1 MKIKRFVFNP
11 FQENTFVLYDESKEC
26 VIIDPGCYEKAE
38 EEELENFISENG
50 LKPVALLNTHCHID
64 HILGNQF
71 VAEKWGVELQMHKD
85 DLPLLE
91 NAGQVSKMYG
101 LQNYSGSPF
110 PKHFLKEGDKFTF
123 GESEL
128 NIIFTPGHAPGHIC
142 FYSEKNNLIISG
154 DVIFQMSIGRT
165 DLPFGDYD
173 TLIKSITEKIFPL
186 PGQTQIH
193 CGHGP
198 STVLNYEREHNP
210 FLQ

>member
-38 EEELENFISENG
+38 EKELENFISENG
-50 LKPVALLNTHCHID
+50 LKPLALLNTHCHID

-71 VAEKWGVELQMHKD
+71 VAEKWNLELHMHKD

-91 NAGQVSKMYG
+91 NAGQISKMYG
-101 LQNYSGSPF
+101 FEKYSGSPY
-110 PKHFLKEGDKFTF
+110 PKHFLKEGDVFSF

-128 NIIFTPGHAPGHIC
+128 EVLFTPGHAPGHIC
-142 FYSEKNNLIISG
+142 FYSKKYDFLISG

-165 DLPFGDYD
+165 DLPGGDYD

-186 PGQTQIH
+186 PGETQIY

-198 STVLNYEREHNP
+198 NTVLNYEREHNP

>member
-1 MKIKRFVFNP
+1 MKIKKFVFNP
-11 FQENTFVLYDESKEC
+11 FQENTFVLYDKSKEC
-26 VIIDPGCYEKAE
+26 VIIDPGCYEKE
-38 EEELENFISENG
+38 EEVELESFISENG
-50 LKPVALLNTHCHID
+50 LNPVALLNTHCHID

-71 VAEKWGVELQMHKD
+71 VADKWGVELQMHKK

-91 NAGQVSKMYG
+91 NAGEISKMYG
-101 LQNYSGSPF
+101 FENYYGSPY
-110 PKHFLKEGDKFTF
+110 PKHFLEDGNIFSF

-128 NIIFTPGHAPGHIC
+128 EVLFTPGHAPGHIC
-142 FYSEKNNLIISG
+142 FYSEENNLIISG

-173 TLIKSITEKIFPL
+173 TLIKSITKKIFLL
-186 PGQTQIH
+186 PGETQIY

-198 STVLNYEREHNP
+198 NTVLSYEREHNP

>member
-26 VIIDPGCYEKAE
+26 VIIDPGCYEKE
-38 EEELENFISENG
+38 EEVELENFISENG
-50 LKPVALLNTHCHID
+50 LKPVDLLNTHCHID

-71 VAEKWGVELQMHKD
+71 VTDKWGVELQMHKK

-91 NAGQVSKMYG
+91 NAGGISKMYG
-101 LQNYSGSPF
+101 FENYSSSPY
-110 PKHFLKEGDKFTF
+110 PKHFLEDGNIFSF

-128 NIIFTPGHAPGHIC
+128 EVLFTPGHAPGHIC

-173 TLIKSITEKIFPL
+173 TLIKSITEKIFLL
-186 PGQTQIH
+186 PGETQIY

-198 STVLNYEREHNP
+198 TTVLSYEREHNP

>member
-123 GESEL
+123 GESKL
-128 NIIFTPGHAPGHIC
+128 DVIFTPGHAPR
-142 FYSEKNNLIISG
+142 
-154 DVIFQMSIGRT
+154 IFVFIV
-165 DLPFGDYD
+165 
-173 TLIKSITEKIFPL
+173 KSIT
-186 PGQTQIH
+186 
-193 CGHGP
+193 
-198 STVLNYEREHNP
+198 S
-210 FLQ
+210 

>member
-11 FQENTFVLYDESKEC
+11 FQENTFVLYDKSREC
-26 VIIDPGCYEKAE
+26 VIIDSGCYEKAE
-38 EEELENFISENG
+38 EKELEDFITENK

-71 VAEKWGVELQMHKD
+71 VTEKWGVEQQMHKD

-91 NAGQVSKMYG
+91 NAGQISKMYA
-101 LQNYSGSPF
+101 LENYSGSPY
-110 PKHFLKEGDKFTF
+110 PKHFLKDGDTLSF
-123 GESEL
+123 GESKL
-128 NIIFTPGHAPGHIC
+128 DVIFTPGHAPGHIC
-142 FYSEKNNLIISG
+142 FYSEQHNFIISG

-173 TLIKSITEKIFPL
+173 TLINSITKKIFPL
-186 PGQTQIH
+186 ARQTQIH

>member
-1 MKIKRFVFNP
+1 MKIKRFIFNP
-11 FQENTFVLYDESKEC
+11 FQENTFVLYDKSREC
-26 VIIDPGCYEKAE
+26 VIIDSGCYEKAE
-38 EEELENFISENG
+38 EKELEDFITEKK

-71 VAEKWGVELQMHKD
+71 VAEKWGVELQMHKN

-91 NAGQVSKMYG
+91 NAGQISKMYW
-101 LQNYSGSPF
+101 LENYSGSPY
-110 PKHFLKEGDKFTF
+110 PKHFLKDGDTF
-123 GESEL
+123 SFGKSKL
-128 NIIFTPGHAPGHIC
+128 DVIFTPGHAPGHIC
-142 FYSEKNNLIISG
+142 FYSEQHNFIISG

-173 TLIKSITEKIFPL
+173 TLINSITKKIFPL

>member
-26 VIIDPGCYEKAE
+26 VIIDPGCYEKE
-38 EEELENFISENG
+38 EEVELENFISENG

-71 VAEKWGVELQMHKD
+71 VTDKWGVELQMHKK

-91 NAGQVSKMYG
+91 NAGGVSKMYG
-101 LQNYSGSPF
+101 FKNYSGSPY
-110 PKHFLKEGDKFTF
+110 PKHFLEDGNIFSF

-128 NIIFTPGHAPGHIC
+128 EVLFTPGHAPGHIC

-186 PGQTQIH
+186 PGETQIY
-193 CGHGP
+193 CGHGAT
-198 STVLNYEREHNP
+198 TVLSYEREHNP

>member
-11 FQENTFVLYDESKEC
+11 FQENAFVLYDESKEC
-26 VIIDPGCYEKAE
+26 VIIDPGCYEKE
-38 EEELENFISENG
+38 EEIELENFISENG

-71 VAEKWGVELQMHKD
+71 VADKWGVELQMHKK
-85 DLPLLE
+85 DLPLLK
-91 NAGQVSKMYG
+91 NAGGVSKMYG
-101 LQNYSGSPF
+101 FENYSGSPY
-110 PKHFLKEGDKFTF
+110 PKHFLEDGNIFSF

-128 NIIFTPGHAPGHIC
+128 EVLFTPGHAPGHIC

-186 PGQTQIH
+186 PGETQIY
-193 CGHGP
+193 CGHGAT
-198 STVLNYEREHNP
+198 TVLSYEREHNP

>member
-110 PKHFLKEGDKFTF
+110 PKHFLKEEDKIAF
-123 GESEL
+123 GESKL
-128 NIIFTPGHAPGHIC
+128 DVIFTPGHAPGHIC
-142 FYSEKNNLIISG
+142 FYSEKYNFIISG

-165 DLPFGDYD
+165 DLPFGDFE
-173 TLIKSITEKIFPL
+173 TLIKSITKKIFLL

>member
-11 FQENTFVLYDESKEC
+11 FQENTFVLYDKSKEC
-26 VIIDPGCYEKAE
+26 VIIDPGCYEKE
-38 EEELENFISENG
+38 EEVELESFISENG
-50 LKPVALLNTHCHID
+50 LNPVALLNTHCHID

-71 VAEKWGVELQMHKD
+71 VADKWGVELQMHKK

-91 NAGQVSKMYG
+91 NAGEISKMYG
-101 LQNYSGSPF
+101 FENYYGSPY
-110 PKHFLKEGDKFTF
+110 PKHFLEDGNIFSF

-128 NIIFTPGHAPGHIC
+128 EVLFTPGHAPGHIC
-142 FYSEKNNLIISG
+142 FYSEENNLIISG

-173 TLIKSITEKIFPL
+173 TLIKSITKKIFLL
-186 PGQTQIH
+186 PGETQIY

-198 STVLNYEREHNP
+198 NTVLSYEREHNP

>member
-1 MKIKRFVFNP
+1 MKVKRFVFNP
-11 FQENTFVLYDESKEC
+11 FQENTYVLYDESKEC

-110 PKHFLKEGDKFTF
+110 PKHLLKEGDKFTF
-123 GESEL
+123 GESKL
-128 NIIFTPGHAPGHIC
+128 DVIFTPGHAPGHIC
-142 FYSEKNNLIISG
+142 FYSEKHNFIISG

-165 DLPFGDYD
+165 DLPFGDFD

>member
-1 MKIKRFVFNP
+1 MG
-11 FQENTFVLYDESKEC
+11 D
-26 VIIDPGCYEKAE
+26 
-38 EEELENFISENG
+38 FISENG

-71 VAEKWGVELQMHKD
+71 VTDKWGVELQMHKK

-91 NAGQVSKMYG
+91 NAGGVSKMYG
-101 LQNYSGSPF
+101 FENYSGSPY
-110 PKHFLKEGDKFTF
+110 PLHFLEDGDIFSF

-128 NIIFTPGHAPGHIC
+128 EVLFTPGHAPGHIC
-142 FYSEKNNLIISG
+142 FYSKKNNLIISG

-186 PGQTQIH
+186 PGETQIY
-193 CGHGP
+193 CGHGAT
-198 STVLNYEREHNP
+198 TVLSYEREHNP

>member
-11 FQENTFVLYDESKEC
+11 FQENTFVLYDQSKGC

-38 EEELENFISENG
+38 EKELENFISENG

-85 DLPLLE
+85 DLLLLE
-91 NAGQVSKMYG
+91 NAGQISKMYG
-101 LQNYSGSPF
+101 LENYSGSPY
-110 PKHFLKEGDKFTF
+110 PKHFLKDGDTFSF
-123 GESEL
+123 GESKL
-128 NIIFTPGHAPGHIC
+128 DVIFTPGHAPGHIC
-142 FYSEKNNLIISG
+142 FYSEQHNFIISG

-165 DLPFGDYD
+165 DLSFGDYD
-173 TLIKSITEKIFPL
+173 TLINSITKKIFPL

>member
-1 MKIKRFVFNP
+1 MKVKRFVFNP
-11 FQENTFVLYDESKEC
+11 FQENTFVLYDKSKEC
-26 VIIDPGCYEKAE
+26 VIIDPGCYEKE
-38 EEELENFISENG
+38 EEVELESFISENG
-50 LKPVALLNTHCHID
+50 LNPVALLNTHCHID

-71 VAEKWGVELQMHKD
+71 VADKWGVELQMHKK

-91 NAGQVSKMYG
+91 NAGEISKMYG
-101 LQNYSGSPF
+101 FENYYGSPY
-110 PKHFLKEGDKFTF
+110 PKHFLEDGNIFSF

-128 NIIFTPGHAPGHIC
+128 EVLFTPGHAPGHIC
-142 FYSEKNNLIISG
+142 FYSEENNLIISG

-173 TLIKSITEKIFPL
+173 TLIKSITKKIFLL
-186 PGQTQIH
+186 PGETQIY

-198 STVLNYEREHNP
+198 NTVLSYEREHNP

>member
-1 MKIKRFVFNP
+1 MKVKRFVFNP

-71 VAEKWGVELQMHKD
+71 VAEKWGVDLQMHKD

-91 NAGQVSKMYG
+91 NAEQVSNMYG
-101 LQNYSGSPF
+101 LQNYNGSPF
-110 PKHFLKEGDKFTF
+110 PKHFLKDGDNFSF
-123 GESEL
+123 GESKL
-128 NIIFTPGHAPGHIC
+128 DVIFTPGHAPGHIC
-142 FYSEKNNLIISG
+142 FYSEQDYFIISG

-173 TLIKSITEKIFPL
+173 TLINSITEKIFPL

>member
-1 MKIKRFVFNP
+1 MKIKKFVFNP
-11 FQENTFVLYDESKEC
+11 FQENAYVLYDESKEC

-38 EEELENFISENG
+38 EVELENFIIENG

-71 VAEKWGVELQMHKD
+71 VADKWNLELHIHKA

-101 LQNYSGSPF
+101 LENYSGSPY
-110 PKHFLKEGDKFTF
+110 PKYFLEDGDAFFF
-123 GESEL
+123 GESKL
-128 NIIFTPGHAPGHIC
+128 DVIFTPGHAPGHIC
-142 FYSEKNNLIISG
+142 FYGKKHNFIISG
-154 DVIFQMSIGRT
+154 DIIFQMSIGRT

-173 TLIKSITEKIFPL
+173 TLIGSITEKLFLL
-186 PGQTQIH
+186 PESTQIY
-193 CGHGP
+193 CGHGAN
-198 STVLNYEREHNP
+198 TVLSYEREHNP

>member
-26 VIIDPGCYEKAE
+26 VIIDPGCYEKE
-38 EEELENFISENG
+38 EEVELENFISENG

-71 VAEKWGVELQMHKD
+71 VADKWGVELQMHKK

-91 NAGQVSKMYG
+91 NAGGVSKMYG
-101 LQNYSGSPF
+101 FENYSGSPY
-110 PKHFLKEGDKFTF
+110 PKYLLEDGDIFSF
-123 GESEL
+123 GKSEL
-128 NIIFTPGHAPGHIC
+128 EVLFTPGHAPGHIC

-186 PGQTQIH
+186 PGETQIY
-193 CGHGP
+193 CGHGAT
-198 STVLNYEREHNP
+198 TVLSYEREHNP

>member
-91 NAGQVSKMYG
+91 NAEQVSKMYG

-123 GESEL
+123 GESKL
-128 NIIFTPGHAPGHIC
+128 DVIFTPGHAPGHIC
-142 FYSEKNNLIISG
+142 FYSEQHNFIISG

-165 DLPFGDYD
+165 DLPFGDFD

>member
-123 GESEL
+123 GESKL
-128 NIIFTPGHAPGHIC
+128 DVIFTPGHAPGHIC
-142 FYSEKNNLIISG
+142 FYGKKHNFIISG

-165 DLPFGDYD
+165 DLPFGNYD
-173 TLIKSITEKIFPL
+173 SLIGSITEKLFPL
-186 PGQTQIH
+186 PESTQIY

-198 STVLNYEREHNP
+198 NTVLSYEREHNP